1 MNKINLQDIVGGQ
14 LQAKFERSFEKVIEN
29 LQERFFDCAGK
40 PTDRPCILF
49 KERKQER
56 KNGFQRILEERG
68 EKDGEAE

>member
-1 MNKINLQDIVGGQ
+1 MKN
-14 LQAKFERSFEKVIEN
+14 FRSVKPMKDRECIHC
-29 LQERFFDCAGK
+29 ERFFDCAGK

-68 EKDGEAE
+68 EKDGKAE